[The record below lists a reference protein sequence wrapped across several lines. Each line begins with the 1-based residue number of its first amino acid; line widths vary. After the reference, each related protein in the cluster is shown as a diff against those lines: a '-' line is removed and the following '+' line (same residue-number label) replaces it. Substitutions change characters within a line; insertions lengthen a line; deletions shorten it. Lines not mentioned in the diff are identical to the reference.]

1 VKQNAVPAVSSASG
15 CRRWSR
21 LSAALFLT
29 LLATTSSAR
38 AAGRAV
44 TFTRD
49 VAPILQANCQGC
61 HRPGEIAPFSLL
73 TYDDAQS
80 WAPLIKEYTQKRL
93 MPPWKPVEG
102 YGEFQDARRLT
113 PEQIRTLA
121 DWVDA
126 GAPEGDPADLPPPRQ
141 FTNGWVLGPPDQVLD
156 AGAAYEV
163 PADGA
168 DVYRNFPLPYQPEED
183 QWVTAVEVRPDQ
195 RSVVHHA
202 VIFID
207 PERKSL
213 ALDRANPGPG
223 YTSSGGGV
231 GFFPADGLGGWVPG
245 NTPRFAPPGLGIRIP
260 AGARLVLQIHY
271 HPDGEPHQDRTRI
284 GLYFAKAPIRQPVYT
299 LPLYNLGFTI
309 PPGAERYKVTASLPV
324 PTDMT
329 AWGVIPHMH
338 LLGREMQVRAVLPDG
353 SVRPLV
359 WITDWD
365 FHWQESYYF
374 KEPVKLPQG
383 SRLELVAYYDNSAKN
398 PDNPNHPPQTVR
410 WGEQTTDEMCLA
422 VLGVTVDAEELAA
435 GGQ

>member
-1 VKQNAVPAVSSASG
+1 MVKRLAATPSPT
-15 CRRWSR
+15 CRCRGHLR
-21 LSAALFLT
+21 PALFLA
-29 LLATTSSAR
+29 LLATASSAR
-38 AAGRAV
+38 AAGRTV

-93 MPPWKPVEG
+93 MPPWKPVDG

-126 GAPEGDPADLPPPRQ
+126 GAPVGDPADLPPPRQ

-156 AGAAYEV
+156 AGEAYEV
-163 PADGA
+163 PADGP

-245 NTPRFAPPGLGIRIP
+245 NTPRFAPPGLGIKIP

-284 GLYFAKAPIRQPVYT
+284 GLHFAKAPIRQPVYT
-299 LPLYNLGFTI
+299 LPLYNLGFAI

-353 SVRPLV
+353 AVRPLV

-365 FHWQESYYF
+365 FHWQETYYF

-422 VLGVTVDAEELAA
+422 VLGVTIDAEQLAA